1 MAAYSDATGQQV
13 WTTNLNVRMA
23 DGNMPNTYDAYGL
36 VTIPDSLLNT
46 MYVWGLGGDVWAIN
60 LANGDII
67 WTWSTYQINGPA
79 GTESPYG
86 VYPIWVFADHA
97 MAGTGTGT
105 VLFLSEGHEY
115 NPPLFH
121 GALQLALN
129 ATSGQLVWSNL
140 GFDDTATAVAD
151 GILTTFNSYDGQIYA
166 YGQGPSRTTVT
177 VPQVGV
183 TTGVPVVISGTVTDV
198 SAGASQ
204 DVVKADFPN
213 GLPCVSEDS
222 MRGLMEAA
230 YEQQPLPTNLTGVP
244 VNIYVL
250 DSNNNYRQIG
260 TTTSDASGTFSYT
273 WKPDI
278 QETAQS
284 TQCSL
289 AQTAIGHHQQTH
301 TSTQTQFKQQRH
313 QQQHRSVAYPHKT
326 HLNTESSQ
334 SSS

>member
-1 MAAYSDATGQQV
+1 MDKSTHTGKD
-13 WTTNLNVRMA
+13 R
-23 DGNMPNTYDAYGL
+23 
-36 VTIPDSLLNT
+36 
-46 MYVWGLGGDVWAIN
+46 
-60 LANGDII
+60 
-67 WTWSTYQINGPA
+67 
-79 GTESPYG
+79 
-86 VYPIWVFADHA
+86 
-97 MAGTGTGT
+97 
-105 VLFLSEGHEY
+105 
-115 NPPLFH
+115 
-121 GALQLALN
+121 
-129 ATSGQLVWSNL
+129 
-140 GFDDTATAVAD
+140 
-151 GILTTFNSYDGQIYA
+151 
-166 YGQGPSRTTVT
+166 SRTTVT

-278 QETAQS
+278 PGDFTVYAVFAGS
-284 TQCSL
+284 NGYWPSSADAHL
-289 AQTAIGHHQQTH
+289 YANPVQQ
-301 TSTQTQFKQQRH
+301 QPH